1 MTRGKFAVPLDL
13 PLPAALQ
20 GAARGKQDSA
30 YEALRAAILAQVLPA
45 GSRLPSSRTLALRW
59 QLSRGTVEAVFD
71 RLRAEA
77 YVSRTPGSGTRVC
90 ALVPERFLMAG
101 YGAPAPG
108 PVAGSAAAPASAY
121 PLPATAARA
130 GVPFIARMPDPALFP
145 MAAWSTHVAR
155 ALAGATVEQLCSAD
169 PSGALALREQ
179 IADYLARYRGV
190 QCGADAIIVTT
201 GIRHALDLVAR
212 SVLRGGDKVCVED
225 PGFGSAQQIFALAGA
240 ALALVPVGPEG
251 IDCDA
256 LRRHPDARL
265 AYVTPAHQAPLG
277 VTMSVT
283 RRLALLDWAS
293 DGGAWIVEDDYDSE
307 FNYQSAPLAAL
318 KSLDRYDRVIY
329 CGSFN
334 KTLFAGLRLGFL
346 VVPAA
351 LKSRLLA
358 TWQLTGRSVAVTE
371 QLALA
376 GLMAGGAFVRHL
388 RLARRAYQERRD
400 VLLDV
405 LRRGAPGRYTVTG
418 QQAGFHCVLW
428 LPDGCDE
435 AALCARAAAL
445 GLSLHPLRAFCR
457 EARPA
462 PAVVLGYSALTLAQV
477 RFGAERLA
485 GLLRGE

>member
-30 YEALRAAILAQVLPA
+30 YAALRDAILAKVLPP

-59 QLSRGTVEAVFD
+59 HLSRGTVEAVFD

-77 YVSRTPGSGTRVC
+77 YVSRAPGSGTRVC
-90 ALVPERFLMAG
+90 ALVPERFLMAA
-101 YGAPAPG
+101 YGAPAP
-108 PVAGSAAAPASAY
+108 VRAAAPGAAVAY
-121 PLPATAARA
+121 PLPATAARG
-130 GVPFIARMPDPALFP
+130 GVPFIARMPDPALFR
-145 MAAWSTHVAR
+145 MAAWAAHVAR
-155 ALAGATVEQLCSAD
+155 ALAGASTEQLCSAD
-169 PSGALALREQ
+169 PSGALALREH

-201 GIRHALDLVAR
+201 GIRHTVDLVAR
-212 SVLRGGDKVCVED
+212 SVLCAGDKVCVED
-225 PGFGSAQQIFALAGA
+225 PGFRSAQNIFALAGA
-240 ALALVPVGPEG
+240 TLAFVPVGLEG
-251 IDCDA
+251 IDCA
-256 LRRHPDARL
+256 TLRRHPDARL
-265 AYVTPAHQAPLG
+265 AYVTPAHQSPLG

-283 RRLALLDWAS
+283 RRLELLDWAS
-293 DGGAWIVEDDYDSE
+293 ASGAWIVEDDYDSE
-307 FNYQSAPLAAL
+307 FNYHSAPLAAL

-334 KTLFAGLRLGFL
+334 KTLFAGLRVGFM

-351 LKSRLLA
+351 LKSRLLE

-376 GLMAGGAFVRHL
+376 AYMGGGAFVRHL

-400 VLLDV
+400 ALLDA
-405 LRRGAPGRYTVTG
+405 LRRGAPGLYTVTG

-428 LPDGCDE
+428 LPQGCDE
-435 AALCARAAAL
+435 AAFCARAAAA

-462 PAVVLGYSALTLAQV
+462 PAVLLGYSALTLAQV
-477 RFGAERLA
+477 RFGADKLA
-485 GLLRGE
+485 ALLRGA